1 MATITN
7 RGPCQWQ
14 AIVRKVGFPTQTRTF
29 ETKRDAED
37 WSKTVE
43 SEMRRGI
50 FTDRSEAERTTLKEL
65 LERYSKEVTP
75 TKRGKG
81 PELSRLKRL
90 MNHSVALQRLAVLRS
105 VDFSSYRDERL
116 AEEAS
121 DKTVR
126 EELLIFSAVLNFA
139 RKEWSIPIE
148 NWVQHV
154 RKPAPGLHRERRPS
168 ADEEAKLLVACRTS
182 KSVGL
187 TCAVVLAIETGM
199 RRGEI
204 AELRWQQVD
213 FAAKVVRLEMTK
225 NGSRRIV
232 PLSEKAE
239 AALRSLPRNI
249 GGKVFTFFDSNG
261 LGAAFARACAR
272 AEIEDLHF
280 HDLRHEAAS
289 RFAPRMPATTLAKL
303 MGWKSIQMSMR
314 YYNPTES
321 ELVALVRQAG

>member
-1 MATITN
+1 MASIRN
-7 RGPCQWQ
+7 RGPYQWE
-14 AIVRKVGFPTQTRTF
+14 ATVTKAGFRRQSKTF

-50 FTDRSEAERTTLKEL
+50 FVDRSEAERTTLREL
-65 LERYSKEVTP
+65 LERYRKEVTP
-75 TKRGKG
+75 LKRGAG

-90 MNHSVALQRLAVLRS
+90 MVHEIALQRLAALRS

-126 EELLIFSAVLNFA
+126 EELMLFSTVLNTA
-139 RKEWSIPIE
+139 RRDWSIPVE

-154 RKPAPGLHRERRPS
+154 RKPAPGQHRERRPS
-168 ADEEAKLLVACRTS
+168 GDEEARLLVACRAS

-187 TCAVVLAIETGM
+187 ECAVVLAIETGM

-204 AELRWQQVD
+204 AELTWKQVD
-213 FAAKVVRLEMTK
+213 FAANVVRLEMTK

-239 AALRSLPRNI
+239 EALRKLPRNI

-261 LGAAFARACAR
+261 LGAAFTRACVR

-280 HDLRHEAAS
+280 HDLRHESAS

-303 MGWKSIQMSMR
+303 MGWKSIQMAMR
-314 YYNPTES
+314 YYNPNEQ
-321 ELVALVRQAG
+321 ELVALVRNVG

>member
-1 MATITN
+1 MASIRN
-7 RGPCQWQ
+7 RGPYQWE
-14 AIVRKVGFPTQTRTF
+14 ATVTKAGFRRQSKTF

-37 WSKTVE
+37 WAKTIE

-50 FTDRSEAERTTLKEL
+50 FVDRSEAERTTLREL
-65 LERYSKEVTP
+65 LELYSIEKTP
-75 TKRGKG
+75 KKKGKG

-90 MNHSVALQRLAVLRS
+90 MAHEIALQRLAALRS
-105 VDFSSYRDERL
+105 VDFANYRDERL

-121 DKTVR
+121 DKSVR
-126 EELLIFSAVLNFA
+126 EELMLFSAVLNTA
-139 RKEWSIPIE
+139 QKDWSIPVE

-154 RKPAPGLHRERRPS
+154 RKPAPGQHRERRPMG
-168 ADEEAKLLVACRTS
+168 DEESRLMTACRAS

-187 TCAVVLAIETGM
+187 ECAVVLAIETGM

-204 AELRWQQVD
+204 AGLLWKQVD
-213 FAAKVVRLEMTK
+213 LAAKVVRLDMTK
-225 NGSRRIV
+225 NGSKRIV

-239 AALRSLPRNI
+239 EALRSLPRNI
-249 GGKVFTFFDSNG
+249 SGKVFTFSDSNG

-289 RFAPRMPATTLAKL
+289 RFAPRMPAPVLAKI
-303 MGWKSIQMSMR
+303 MGWRTLQMAMR
-314 YYNPTES
+314 YYNPSES
-321 ELVALVRQAG
+321 ELVSLIRKVG

>member
-1 MATITN
+1 MASILN
-7 RGPCQWQ
+7 RGPYQWQ
-14 AIVRKVGFPTQTRTF
+14 ATVRKVGFPTQTRTF
-29 ETKRDAED
+29 ESKREAQD
-37 WSKTVE
+37 WSKATE

-50 FTDRSEAERTTLKEL
+50 FVDRSEAERTTLREL

-90 MNHSVALQRLAVLRS
+90 IAHPLALQRLAALRS

-116 AEEAS
+116 DEEAS
-121 DKTVR
+121 NKTVR
-126 EELLIFSAVLNFA
+126 EELLLFSVVLNTA
-139 RKEWSIPIE
+139 RKDWSIPVE

-154 RKPAPGLHRERRPS
+154 RKPAVGLHRERRPS
-168 ADEEAKLLVACRTS
+168 ADEETRLMVACRAS
-182 KSVGL
+182 KSAGL
-187 TCAVVLAIETGM
+187 SCAVVLAIETGM

-204 AELRWQQVD
+204 AGLVWQQVD
-213 FAAKVVRLEMTK
+213 LAAKVVRLDMTK
-225 NGSRRIV
+225 NGSKRIV

-239 AALRSLPRNI
+239 EALRALPRNI
-249 GGKVFTFFDSNG
+249 SGKVFTFSDSNG
-261 LGAAFARACAR
+261 LGAAFARACVR
-272 AEIEDLHF
+272 AEIKDLHF

-314 YYNPTES
+314 YYNPSEG
-321 ELVALVRQAG
+321 ELVALVRNVG